1 MKARTHV
8 YSALLLAGCSS
19 SIDVLGTRNVDSQTT
34 ETTDSEETT
43 EDLPSTETDT
53 ETPAET
59 SDPTDESTDSDDTSA
74 ETTDQT
80 TETEETSYPNLL
92 EERQQIPLSQVNAKV
107 NSAFLQLFFG
117 DPNTQAVFVDLGDGS
132 GYIEDIANGDVR
144 TDSMA
149 YGLLTTVQLNQ
160 REVFDKLWAWAKQY
174 MMSPSGASEG
184 LLRWRCD
191 TSGAE
196 CEPIAATDAQAIIA
210 TTLFIAETRWS
221 DAGAHDYQAD
231 ALSLLDAM
239 TAIEERNGGVVDGVV
254 NCIDMEALL
263 PRIDSVTTD
272 TVTSVDYLTPAYY
285 EIWASHDPE
294 RADIWQEMADR
305 ARDLL
310 SKVSDPTTGLYPEF
324 VTYEGE
330 PVADHDSYN
339 VIAARTL
346 LNLALDHM
354 WNGPHDWAVE
364 QNERI
369 LNFFL
374 SKGLN
379 AYVSSYSIDGQPLLN
394 YNTLAHQSLVA
405 LAAGTSPNRKYDPFL
420 EALLKQPIPTGQYR
434 YYDGMIYML
443 GLMALSG
450 QMKPE

>member
-1 MKARTHV
+1 A
-8 YSALLLAGCSS
+8 
-19 SIDVLGTRNVDSQTT
+19 
-34 ETTDSEETT
+34 
-43 EDLPSTETDT
+43 
-53 ETPAET
+53 
-59 SDPTDESTDSDDTSA
+59 
-74 ETTDQT
+74 DQT

-92 EERQQIPLSQVNAKV
+92 EERQQIPLSQVNAQL
-107 NSAFLQLFFG
+107 NDAFSQLFFG

-174 MMSPSGASEG
+174 MMSPSGASQG

-191 TSGAE
+191 TTGTE
-196 CEPIAATDAQAIIA
+196 CEPVAATDAQTIIA
-210 TTLFIAETRWS
+210 TTLFIAETRWAE
-221 DAGAHDYQAD
+221 AGAHDYQSD
-231 ALSLLDAM
+231 ALDLLDAM

-254 NCIDMEALL
+254 NCFDMDALL
-263 PRIDSVTTD
+263 PREDSVTTD
-272 TVTSVDYLTPAYY
+272 AVTPVDYLTPAFY
-285 EIWASHDPE
+285 EIWAAHDPE
-294 RADIWQEMADR
+294 RADVWRDMADN

-310 SKVSDPTTGLYPEF
+310 SKISDPTTGLYPEF
-324 VTYEGE
+324 ITYEGE
-330 PVADHDSYN
+330 PVADLNNYS
-339 VIAARTL
+339 VTTARTL

-379 AYVSSYSIDGQPLLN
+379 AYVASYTIDGQPLLT

-434 YYDGMIYML
+434 YYDGM
-443 GLMALSG
+443 
-450 QMKPE
+450 